1 MFSIFRNRFGVPG
14 VISVIAL
21 VFAMFGGAY
30 AASNG
35 GSGNAT
41 TSAKAK
47 KGPRG
52 PRGKTGPAGPV
63 GPAGPAGPKGDP
75 GVQGPEGKQGGSGT
89 NGTNGTFSTEPLPS
103 GETLTGAWIAGGG
116 KGDVSWGSASFPIQ
130 VSPAPTLY
138 WGGAPLLAGGAFRLG
153 PGEKASDFEF
163 SEIVASEEEFEEK
176 CPGTAAEPK
185 ATPGVV
191 CVYSE
196 LESEAF
202 VSLAV
207 VNASLVGPSK
217 YGVAVP
223 YEINASNPGY
233 ARGTWAVMAQ

>member
-1 MFSIFRNRFGVPG
+1 MFSIFRNRFGAPG

-21 VFAMFGGAY
+21 IFAMFGGAY

-52 PRGKTGPAGPV
+52 PRGKTGPAGPAGPAGAV

-75 GVQGPEGKQGGSGT
+75 GAQGAEGKPGTPGT
-89 NGTNGTFSTEPLPS
+89 NGTNGTFSTEPLPA
-103 GETLTGAWIAGGG
+103 GETLTGAWIASGG
-116 KGDVSWGSASFPIQ
+116 KGDTSWASISFPIQ

-138 WGGAPLLAGGAFRLG
+138 WEPPALGGGGFKIAPGGSVSLLTA
-153 PGEKASDFEF
+153 E
-163 SEIVASEEEFEEK
+163 EIEAK
-176 CPGTAAEPK
+176 CPGSATEPK
-185 ATPGVV
+185 ATPGAV
-191 CVYSE
+191 CVYPE
-196 LESEAF
+196 KESEAF
-202 VSLAV
+202 PSLGYVSTNLGAPTMF
-207 VNASLVGPSK
+207 GT
-217 YGVAVP
+217 AVP

-233 ARGTWAVMAQ
+233 ARGTWAVMAG